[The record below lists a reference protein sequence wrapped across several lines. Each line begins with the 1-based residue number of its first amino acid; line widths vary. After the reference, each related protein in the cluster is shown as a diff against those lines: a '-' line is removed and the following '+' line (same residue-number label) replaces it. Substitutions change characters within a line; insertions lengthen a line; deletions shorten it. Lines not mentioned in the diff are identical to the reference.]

1 MDNDDALD
9 AAMIEQ
15 LNGEDLAC
23 AGLRLANDDWGR
35 LDVSDAKA
43 LAPSAPPKRRRR
55 PSLESQVRQVLKAS
69 RAAGVPVVITI
80 EGPAGKVM
88 ATPVKTAVAD
98 SDFNEWDA
106 KYGGV

>member
-35 LDVSDAKA
+35 LDNAW
-43 LAPSAPPKRRRR
+43 PCR
-55 PSLESQVRQVLKAS
+55 
-69 RAAGVPVVITI
+69 
-80 EGPAGKVM
+80 
-88 ATPVKTAVAD
+88 
-98 SDFNEWDA
+98 
-106 KYGGV
+106 